1 MSKKN
6 NTRSSTG
13 AGDNINS
20 TFMKKPV
27 LSAEDTKST
36 PVSDKNKPPIARL
49 NETVAMQAQ
58 QIEELFSLLK
68 VSPNATDL
76 SQKVDKQGT
85 IINTLTKSMDGIS
98 ALEAKVKIHGDQ
110 LSSLVTEL
118 SKRDKIIDST
128 FQSLEKRICRLEGE
142 LQLANSKMFV
152 MDRVSNELRNQL
164 VDAQQYSRRYSCILA
179 GIDKP
184 YNESPQSL
192 KAEVSKVI
200 CAANSP
206 VTLADVD
213 KFHRNGPI
221 DGNKQEIIVRFKSHA
236 AKESF
241 YKERKTIETTAKIRP
256 SLAPER
262 KRLLNESINFIKEVY
277 ADSNM
282 ENPPDFV
289 YADVHGN
296 LKLKMSKKTKKG
308 FFFNFNSIEQLRFL
322 INVNQ
327 EYLDRPP
334 VKDRANEADDDDMG
348 FGAFC

>member
-58 QIEELFSLLK
+58 QIQELFSLLK

-110 LSSLVTEL
+110 LSSLVIEL

-128 FQSLEKRICRLEGE
+128 FQSLEKRISRLEGE
-142 LQLANSKMFV
+142 IQFANSKIFV

-262 KRLLNESINFIKEVY
+262 KRLLNESINFINEVY

-308 FFFNFNSIEQLRFL
+308 LFFNFNSIEQLRFL

-348 FGAFC
+348 FGVFC

>member
-110 LSSLVTEL
+110 LSSLVIEL

>member
-58 QIEELFSLLK
+58 QIQELFSLLK

-76 SQKVDKQGT
+76 PQKVDKQGT

-128 FQSLEKRICRLEGE
+128 FQSLEKRIGR
-142 LQLANSKMFV
+142 
-152 MDRVSNELRNQL
+152 
-164 VDAQQYSRRYSCILA
+164 IL
-179 GIDKP
+179 
-184 YNESPQSL
+184 
-192 KAEVSKVI
+192 
-200 CAANSP
+200 
-206 VTLADVD
+206 
-213 KFHRNGPI
+213 
-221 DGNKQEIIVRFKSHA
+221 
-236 AKESF
+236 
-241 YKERKTIETTAKIRP
+241 
-256 SLAPER
+256 
-262 KRLLNESINFIKEVY
+262 LL
-277 ADSNM
+277 
-282 ENPPDFV
+282 
-289 YADVHGN
+289 
-296 LKLKMSKKTKKG
+296 
-308 FFFNFNSIEQLRFL
+308 
-322 INVNQ
+322 
-327 EYLDRPP
+327 
-334 VKDRANEADDDDMG
+334 
-348 FGAFC
+348 

>member
-27 LSAEDTKST
+27 LPAEDTKST

-58 QIEELFSLLK
+58 QIEQLFSLLK

-76 SQKVDKQGT
+76 PQKVDKQGT

-128 FQSLEKRICRLEGE
+128 FQSLEKRISRLEGE
-142 LQLANSKMFV
+142 IQFANSKIFV